1 MRCDERGFTL
11 VEIVAAL
18 AVAGVIGAA
27 MFKLL
32 ADQHRFYGETS
43 DRTYAEETLR
53 ASAELVATELR
64 PVTGSDVLAAEADSV
79 AVWADVLAGHVCH
92 VSSLDNV
99 YYYVHHRPG
108 SPSLLGDMGTAYRNP
123 FATAFDYDPDFN
135 PSGTASSVAE
145 SECEAVGAPADEAA
159 DRYRLT
165 SWGGSLP
172 PPEPGALIRVVRK
185 LSYYFAPSEMGDG
198 TALWRND
205 SELAGPFD
213 SQGVGFRYR
222 VCSGGGCS
230 WHTDVADE
238 SDQRDIRTIE
248 LDARAL
254 GDGANRYG
262 VALDLDYDITLRN

>member
-1 MRCDERGFTL
+1 MRYDERGFTL
-11 VEIVAAL
+11 VEIVAAI
-18 AVAGVIGAA
+18 AVTGVIGAA

-32 ADQHRFYGETS
+32 ADQHRFYGETT

-53 ASAELVATELR
+53 ASAELAATELR
-64 PVTGSDVLAAEADSV
+64 SVTGSDVIAAKSDSI
-79 AVWADVLAGHVCH
+79 AVWADVVAGHVCH

-99 YYYVHHRPG
+99 YYYVHHRPA

-123 FATAFDYDPDFN
+123 FSTNFEYDPDFN
-135 PSGTASSVAE
+135 ASGTASATAQT
-145 SECEAVGAPADEAA
+145 ECEAMGSPTGKAA
-159 DRYRLT
+159 HRYRLK

-172 PPEPGALIRVVRK
+172 APEPGALIRVVRK
-185 LSYYFAPSEMGDG
+185 LSYHFAPSDMGDG

-213 SQGVGFRYR
+213 SQGVGFRYL
-222 VCSGGGCS
+222 VCTGGTCT
-230 WHTDVADE
+230 WNTTVADE
-238 SDQRDIRTIE
+238 SDQRNIRRVE

-254 GDGANRYG
+254 GDGANRYD